1 MNVLIYEK
9 LFRFFKEVNYYFCCF
24 VVVGGV
30 LYFAFALLCFCFALL
45 LLCFKSEFK
54 FKFRNCYVFVMV
66 KNDSLEI
73 YSF

>member
-30 LYFAFALLCFCFALL
+30 LYFALLYFALLCFEN
-45 LLCFKSEFK
+45 EFK
-54 FKFRNCYVFVMV
+54 FKFRNCNVFVMV

>member
-30 LYFAFALLCFCFALL
+30 LYFVLLYFE
-45 LLCFKSEFK
+45 SEFK
-54 FKFRNCYVFVMV
+54 FKFRNCNVFVMI
-66 KNDSLEI
+66 KNYSLKI